1 MQADIEEKSM
11 IRGMRAAL
19 LLAAVVYLAGC
30 KGFWDAP
37 GSSSSGGCTTNCTT
51 ATSGGFYILNSGTT
65 PQIVGQ
71 AIVSGK
77 IASISGSPWGL
88 SATPFAMAMSPNG
101 SFLYVSTSL
110 GVFVYPVNN
119 GTLGTAATISQD
131 STALAL
137 RVDPS
142 GNWLIEALQ
151 TTGSATIAA
160 IPISSTTGLATGAEL
175 TANYNLSNASVQ
187 NGEIAISPDD
197 TNVFVALGA
206 GGVIVVPFNASA
218 AAGVVPFSNSAKVI
232 PVTNSGASSLSVAV
246 DPGNHLFYVG
256 QTLANSSANSGGLFV
271 YNYSSLT
278 ASALTQATGSPIASG
293 GLAPNAILPLP
304 GGSYVYVANG
314 HGTGTTGTID
324 SFSISSNGS
333 AYTIAAGSSVAAGL
347 QPVGLVEDSTDTF
360 LLAVNSL
367 GGPYFSSYTFDAT
380 TAGKLDAQVV
390 ANTGTTPLAIV
401 AGN

>member
-1 MQADIEEKSM
+1 M
-11 IRGMRAAL
+11 IRGMRAML
-19 LLAAVVYLAGC
+19 LLAAVVYLTGC
-30 KGFWDAP
+30 TGFWDAP

-71 AIVSGK
+71 AIVSGNL
-77 IASISGSPWGL
+77 ASISGSPWGL
-88 SATPFAMAMSPNG
+88 SNTPFAMAMSPNG

-110 GVFVYPVNN
+110 GVFAYPVNN

-131 STALAL
+131 PTALAL

-151 TTGSATIAA
+151 NTGAVTMAA
-160 IPISSTTGLATGAEL
+160 IPINSSTGNANGTEMTATY
-175 TANYNLSNASVQ
+175 TVNNASVQ
-187 NGEIAISPDD
+187 GGEIAISPDD
-197 TNVFVALGA
+197 ANIFVALGA

-218 AAGVVPFSNSAKVI
+218 AATVVPFSNSAKVI

-278 ASALTQATGSPIASG
+278 ASSLTQATGSPIASG

-304 GGSYVYVANG
+304 SGSYVYVANG
-314 HGTGTTGTID
+314 QGTGTTGSIN

-333 AYTIAAGSSVAAGL
+333 TYTIAAGSSVAAGV

-360 LLAVNSL
+360 LLSVNSL

-390 ANTGTTPLAIV
+390 ANTGATPLAIV
-401 AGN
+401 AGH